1 MPTSDFDRPRAGG
14 PATMLGRA
22 AALSFLL
29 YVCALPWSIAP
40 ISIGVVLCGV
50 LTAACWWRPGG
61 ARWVRTPMDLPALGW
76 LAALVVASLFALDP
90 SGSWPNVKK
99 ALLFAVV
106 PVAAYHAR
114 DERIARAA
122 IATLFA
128 SAAAA
133 ALYALV
139 RFAHDGGAFPARVR
153 GLVGHPLTYGGQAML
168 LLSLCAGVALAA
180 RERAWRG
187 GAVALAFLVAPALLG
202 SFTRSAWI
210 GTFVSFTVILA
221 RTRPRWLPFLGAALV
236 VAVLSLPEGYRARAL
251 SAFDTGSVWNVE
263 RILLWESGV
272 RIARDHPVTGAGL
285 QDLRPLIERYRMAGA
300 HETHGHM
307 HNVPLQVAAT
317 MGAIGLAALAFLG
330 WGLWRTASSAPRPP
344 PGFGAGLR
352 HAALGALAG
361 FLAAGCFEWNLG
373 DEELVNFLCVI
384 VGLSFAARAWAAPA
398 VAPAP
403 PAASS
408 RGGR

>member
-1 MPTSDFDRPRAGG
+1 
-14 PATMLGRA
+14 
-22 AALSFLL
+22 
-29 YVCALPWSIAP
+29 V
-40 ISIGVVLCGV
+40 
-50 LTAACWWRPGG
+50 
-61 ARWVRTPMDLPALGW
+61 
-76 LAALVVASLFALDP
+76 ALVIASLFALDP

-99 ALLFAVV
+99 ALPFAVV

-114 DERIARAA
+114 DERVARAA
-122 IATLFA
+122 IATLFV
-128 SAAAA
+128 SAAVAT
-133 ALYALV
+133 LYALV
-139 RFAHDGGAFPARVR
+139 RFAHDGGVFPARVR

-180 RERAWRG
+180 REWAWRG
-187 GAVALAFLVAPALLG
+187 GAVVLAFLVTPALLG

-221 RTRPRWLPFLGAALV
+221 RTRARWLPLLGAVLA
-236 VAVLSLPEGYRARAL
+236 VAVFLLPAGYRVRAL
-251 SAFDTGSVWNVE
+251 SAFDTRSIWNVE
-263 RILLWESGV
+263 RLLLWESGV

-285 QDLRPLIERYRMAGA
+285 QDLRPLIERHRKAGA

-330 WGLWRTASSAPRPP
+330 WGLWRTASFAPRPP

-361 FLAAGCFEWNLG
+361 FMAAGLFEWNLG

-384 VGLSFAARAWAAPA
+384 VGLAFAVRAWQGPA
-398 VAPAP
+398 VAPAS
-403 PAASS
+403 PATSPK
-408 RGGR
+408 GGS